1 MIFLDES
8 YLPPVY
14 SMRRQLRETV
24 MSKKQRH
31 IDAVQEAITEARRLN
46 EAAGMTVFNPAAMD
60 ALKAMLR
67 DLIGG

>member
-1 MIFLDES
+1 
-8 YLPPVY
+8 
-14 SMRRQLRETV
+14 

-31 IDAVQEAITEARRLN
+31 IDAVQEAIAEARRLN

-67 DLIGG
+67 DLTGG

>member
-1 MIFLDES
+1 MES
-8 YLPPVY
+8 
-14 SMRRQLRETV
+14 V

-46 EAAGMTVFNPAAMD
+46 EAAGETVFNPAAMD

-67 DLIGG
+67 DLTA